1 MTIQANSE
9 QARIIKWFDET
20 YRRKGQRYLRP
31 VKAYYVYLELLDIKP
46 ASQLLDVACG
56 LGQLLKAAQ
65 EYECRSFGTDISGI
79 AIAKAKEGVPQAAL
93 VRANAES
100 LPYADSVFD
109 RITCIGSLER
119 VLNVRRA
126 LTEIS
131 RVAKEDARVCF
142 LVRNSNT
149 LTWRYLSGRPSD
161 KRARGHQGADTLRNW
176 EELFQSSGFR
186 VLQILPDQYPIH
198 RRAQWSSLNF
208 AKVDYRRPRRSF
220 LPLNFA
226 NEFIF
231 VLKKTNIE

>member
-1 MTIQANSE
+1 MNIQADSE
-9 QARIIKWFDET
+9 QARIIAWFDET
-20 YRRKGQRYLRP
+20 YRREGQRYLRP

-46 ASQLLDVACG
+46 GSQLLDVACG
-56 LGQLLKAAQ
+56 LGQLLMAAQ
-65 EYECRSFGTDISGI
+65 EYKCQAFGTDISGT
-79 AIAKAKEGVPQAAL
+79 AIAKAREHVPQAAL
-93 VRANAES
+93 VRANVES

-126 LTEIS
+126 LSEIR
-131 RVAKEDARVCF
+131 RVAKKNARVCF

-176 EELFQSSGFR
+176 RELFQSSGFR
-186 VLQILPDQYPIH
+186 ILQILPDQYPIH
-198 RRAQWSSLNF
+198 LRAQWSRLNF
-208 AKVDYRRPRRSF
+208 GKVDYRRTRSSF

-231 VLKKTNIE
+231 LVKKTNAE